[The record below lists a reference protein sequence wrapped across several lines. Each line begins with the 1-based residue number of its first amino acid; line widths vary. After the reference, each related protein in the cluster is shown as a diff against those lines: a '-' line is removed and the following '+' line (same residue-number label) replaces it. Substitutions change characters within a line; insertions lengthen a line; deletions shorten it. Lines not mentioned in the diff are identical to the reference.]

1 MMRCWAGY
9 IVGLLYQLPAPN
21 PMLEYWSMHGEG
33 CRTTFEIVLPAL
45 TELADTDQTAPP
57 MLGAS
62 PAA

>member
-1 MMRCWAGY
+1 
-9 IVGLLYQLPAPN
+9 
-21 PMLEYWSMHGEG
+21 MLEYWSMHGEG